1 MKKFLILSF
10 FMMSFLTIFS
20 QTKGVVLNY
29 NDKPLDNVSIY
40 LADQNI
46 LVYTDREGS
55 FYLEKE
61 IANNTYIH
69 FFKQGYASR
78 LIKYQSDAELKVV
91 LQELHIT
98 LDEVGVTES
107 FNQLGNSKLT
117 NIEKKIS

>member
-1 MKKFLILSF
+1 
-10 FMMSFLTIFS
+10 MSFLAIFS
-20 QTKGVVLNY
+20 QTKGVVLNS

-78 LIKYQSDAELKVV
+78 LIKYQIDVALKVV

-117 NIEKKIS
+117 NIEKKSINFLEST